1 MMDDTGDDQT
11 EDANDG
17 ASGAPNPEAD
27 HIFAALG
34 RLNRRA
40 DADIRRL
47 ATKEMTGLRGS
58 HGRILDLIDRKG
70 SRPSALADGAWITK
84 QAISQRIRELENRGW
99 VQVSP
104 DPDDGRATLI
114 RRTAQGDRVRSSAL
128 GAIATMEHEWA
139 QLVGVER
146 YDTFRQVLD
155 ELGTQAP

>member
-1 MMDDTGDDQT
+1 MDDLSDAPTDD
-11 EDANDG
+11 
-17 ASGAPNPEAD
+17 ASDEPNPEAD

-58 HGRILDLIDRKG
+58 HGRILDLIDRQG
-70 SRPSALADGAWITK
+70 SRPSALAEGAWITK
-84 QAISQRIRELENRGW
+84 QAISQRIRELESRGW

-104 DPDDGRATLI
+104 DPEDGRATTI
-114 RRTAQGDRVRSSAL
+114 RRTARGDRVRSSAL

-139 QLVGVER
+139 QLVGAER
-146 YDTFRQVLD
+146 YDTFREVLD
-155 ELGTQAP
+155 ELGT